1 MSCKDSAFE
10 IGNPCKKS
18 LAGIEELYIFPKS
31 FLEYYRISNTGSK
44 LALIDEILIN
54 YDIREGKVN
63 FVKDSGSVTVTSN
76 FNTELNNQTVTTE
89 IKMKVLGTYLGAY
102 YGNLDGDYTVIF
114 KDEYDKYYIV
124 GIEDG
129 ASVNYTANTG
139 EKLGDFAGQEYTITV
154 EERPYLFMDKKLYG
168 DYGEDNYVDA
178 KTLINDA
185 YKLYE
190 VSHSSLDNESYVEY
204 TYFEDYI
211 DETYIDNDGYH
222 ITHTICSDSLSTDW
236 MWHCQPPF
244 PNMLGQTLMFT
255 ASYEDGTEFNVIA
268 DNGQNYMNLIT
279 NIGNTMKGR
288 KSLEERTFKRGFKI
302 NFPNVNNKKVTSFKV
317 WYKKDAPILVAD
329 LQGLLLQFNPT
340 GLLVEGDIKFNLS
353 ADKGDNRRCLS
364 MTLSLNEISTY
375 KSPTILG

>member
-31 FLEYYRISNTGSK
+31 FLEYYHIPNTGSK

-54 YDIREGKVN
+54 SDIREGKVN

-76 FNTELNNQTVTTE
+76 FNRELNNQTVTTE

-102 YGNLDGDYTVIF
+102 YGNLDDDYIIIF

-124 GIEDG
+124 GIEDS

-168 DYGEDNYVDA
+168 DYGDINYVDA

-185 YKLYE
+185 FKIYE

-204 TYFEDYI
+204 EYNNEYL
-211 DETYIDNDGYH
+211 DETYVDNDGYH
-222 ITHTICSDSLSTDW
+222 ITYAICSDSSSTDW
-236 MWHCQPPF
+236 VWHCQPPF
-244 PNMLGQTLMFT
+244 PNIMGQYLMFT
-255 ASYEDGTEFNVIA
+255 AYYEDGSEVTVGADYNV
-268 DNGQNYMNLIT
+268 NHMNLIT
-279 NIGNTMKGR
+279 NIGYTMKGT
-288 KSLEERTFKRGFKI
+288 KSLEERSFKRGFKI
-302 NFPNVNNKKVTSFKV
+302 NFPNVNNKKVTSFKI
-317 WYKKDAPILVAD
+317 WYKEDEPILVAN
-329 LQGLLLQFNPT
+329 LNGLLLEFDPT
-340 GLLVEGDIKFNLS
+340 GLLVEGDIQYSMTASKS
-353 ADKGDNRRCLS
+353 DNQQCLS

-375 KSPTILG
+375 KSPTIWG